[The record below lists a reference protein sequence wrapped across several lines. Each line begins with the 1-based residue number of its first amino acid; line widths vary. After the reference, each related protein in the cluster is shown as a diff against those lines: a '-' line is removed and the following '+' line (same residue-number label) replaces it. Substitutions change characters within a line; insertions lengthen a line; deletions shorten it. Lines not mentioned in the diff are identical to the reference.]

1 MMDAEEQI
9 WTLTRGEP
17 RSVYSLEAVTV
28 RAEDINDATEQRPSI
43 TSPSSVPSL
52 FPLYRKYRLRLGKP
66 LSFVLVFYNALAT
79 RFLNRASSF
88 YALIVLLHSRSRVEF
103 WWTTVDTHYAKVVID
118 NKEEKEVEKKEKGG
132 RKKEYL
138 SVEQGNRRWNWGE
151 RVILAKFNRSHW
163 DEINY
168 IARLFRQKKRKAMVN
183 LRQMCLI
190 KNVWSNVFDIFV
202 LLFR

>member
-1 MMDAEEQI
+1 MRNPEESISLPPQVGDCRVVALEIRKKIRKEMMDAEEQI

-66 LSFVLVFYNALAT
+66 LSFVLVFYNARAT
-79 RFLNRASSF
+79 PRFLNRASSF

-118 NKEEKEVEKKEKGG
+118 KKEEKKKEK
-132 RKKEYL
+132 KKKRVSVCL
-138 SVEQGNRRWNWGE
+138 SVESLLCSLHR
-151 RVILAKFNRSHW
+151 
-163 DEINY
+163 EIKVK
-168 IARLFRQKKRKAMVN
+168 LK
-183 LRQMCLI
+183 
-190 KNVWSNVFDIFV
+190 
-202 LLFR
+202 

>member
-1 MMDAEEQI
+1 MKNTEGSISLPPQVGDCRVAALKIGKKIRREMMDAEEQI

-52 FPLYRKYRLRLGKP
+52 FPLYRKYRLHLGKP

-103 WWTTVDTHYAKVVID
+103 
-118 NKEEKEVEKKEKGG
+118 
-132 RKKEYL
+132 
-138 SVEQGNRRWNWGE
+138 
-151 RVILAKFNRSHW
+151 
-163 DEINY
+163 
-168 IARLFRQKKRKAMVN
+168 
-183 LRQMCLI
+183 
-190 KNVWSNVFDIFV
+190 
-202 LLFR
+202 

>member
-1 MMDAEEQI
+1 MDAEEQI

-79 RFLNRASSF
+79 RFLNRPSTPLSSSCIRDHAWNF
-88 YALIVLLHSRSRVEF
+88 DEPPLIL
-103 WWTTVDTHYAKVVID
+103 IM
-118 NKEEKEVEKKEKGG
+118 
-132 RKKEYL
+132 RK
-138 SVEQGNRRWNWGE
+138 
-151 RVILAKFNRSHW
+151 
-163 DEINY
+163 
-168 IARLFRQKKRKAMVN
+168 
-183 LRQMCLI
+183 
-190 KNVWSNVFDIFV
+190 
-202 LLFR
+202 